1 MKKILVQIEKDYIS
15 FSLSYDINLE
25 DYNKTNIFSNKKLK
39 FSDNFILEN
48 LDTVGNLFNILTT
61 NLKINKVVIEDVSI
75 ADTIL
80 KLLQY
85 IKNINM
91 IYFKEDKQLDY
102 SLCSLML
109 ENKYLYFINCY
120 SMPEYVFDR
129 FNTLKKVKVKLRYE
143 IFSISKF
150 MEENNMKTYSDM
162 YYQKIIKLNK
172 IMQKEDIEDLL
183 AFLKINNHLKV
194 VNISDYCYENLV
206 IILNTLK
213 KYHKDNMLIVIN
225 QNKNDDLLNSIDD
238 FKDLEDKYNVRI
250 KVNYDEEY
258 KIKNRF
264 KQLNLNVIKAIV
276 LIALFISISIT
287 ILYFILNKKEEEKI
301 DSITETVN
309 ESINEI
315 LNENTDDNEE
325 ESEYDNNLNN
335 NHFGKS
341 YYTKYEEV
349 FDKLLEINKDTVGWI
364 KVNNTKVN
372 YPVVQTSDNDYYLK
386 HAFDNEKNLAG
397 WIFVDYR
404 NKLDDKNVIIYG
416 HSIKKGELMF
426 GSLRHTIEES
436 WYKNSDNQII
446 TFNTR
451 NGNNKYQIFSIYTV
465 EDTDNYLIT
474 NFSSNDSFREYIN
487 KSLERS
493 IYDFKVDINDDDK
506 IITLSTCHKDDK
518 HRLVIQAK
526 KI

>member
-1 MKKILVQIEKDYIS
+1 MKKILVKIEKDYIS
-15 FSLSYDINLE
+15 FSLSHDINLE
-25 DYNKTNIFSNKKLK
+25 DYNKTNVFSNKKLK
-39 FSDNFILEN
+39 FSDNFIEEN
-48 LDTVGNLFNILTT
+48 LETVGNLFDILTV
-61 NLKINKVVIEDVSI
+61 NLKINKAVIEDISI

-80 KLLQY
+80 KLLQH

-91 IYFKEDKQLDY
+91 IYFKEDKQLNY
-102 SLCSLML
+102 SLCSLMF
-109 ENKYLYFINCY
+109 ENKYLCFINCY
-120 SMPEYVFDR
+120 SMPEYIFDR

-172 IMQKEDIEDLL
+172 TIEKEDIEDLL

-194 VNISDYCYENLV
+194 VNISEYDYENLV

-213 KYHKDNMLIVIN
+213 KYHKDNILVIIN
-225 QNKNDDLLNSIDD
+225 QNNNDLINSIDD
-238 FKDLEDKYNVRI
+238 FKNLENKYNVRI
-250 KVNYDEEY
+250 KINYDEEY

-276 LIALFISISIT
+276 LIVLFISIAII
-287 ILYFILNKKEEEKI
+287 ILYFILNKKEEEKVEQI
-301 DSITETVN
+301 NETVN
-309 ESINEI
+309 EIINES
-315 LNENTDDNEE
+315 EE
-325 ESEYDNNLNN
+325 ESEYDSNFDNNY
-335 NHFGKS
+335 FGKS

-372 YPVVQTSDNDYYLK
+372 YPVVQASDNDYYLN

-474 NFSSNDSFREYIN
+474 NFSDNDSFREYIN
-487 KSLERS
+487 KSLKRS